1 MANSAFTVLRIPP
14 LWYFSSAFLAEV
26 TLASDG
32 MEAAS
37 VLLDAVVREAFE
49 TIVTKIREGKKLTDS
64 EVLLLVVS
72 QIRREQE
79 RGFGEV
85 ERRFEEVNRR
95 FEQIEE
101 NIREFKEDVNRR
113 FEQIDK
119 RFEKVEGEIK
129 ELRDEMNRRFEQVDK
144 RFEQIE
150 GEIKFVSHGM
160 MEIKSD
166 IINLLKEKL

>member
-1 MANSAFTVLRIPP
+1 
-14 LWYFSSAFLAEV
+14 
-26 TLASDG
+26 

-79 RGFGEV
+79 RGFSEV

-95 FEQIEE
+95 FEQVD
-101 NIREFKEDVNRR
+101 KR

-119 RFEKVEGEIK
+119 RFEQIEK
-129 ELRDEMNRRFEQVDK
+129 RFEQVDKRFEQIDK

>member
-1 MANSAFTVLRIPP
+1 ML
-14 LWYFSSAFLAEV
+14 SSAFLAEV

-79 RGFGEV
+79 RGFSEV

-95 FEQIEE
+95 FEQVD
-101 NIREFKEDVNRR
+101 KR
-113 FEQIDK
+113 FEQIDKRFEQVDK

>member
-1 MANSAFTVLRIPP
+1 
-14 LWYFSSAFLAEV
+14 
-26 TLASDG
+26 

-95 FEQIEE
+95 FEQ
-101 NIREFKEDVNRR
+101 V
-113 FEQIDK
+113 DK

>member
-1 MANSAFTVLRIPP
+1 
-14 LWYFSSAFLAEV
+14 
-26 TLASDG
+26 

-95 FEQIEE
+95 FEQVDKRFEQIEE

-113 FEQIDK
+113 FE
-119 RFEKVEGEIK
+119 KVESEIK

-144 RFEQIE
+144 RFEKIE